1 MLANRCK
8 RGVRVIAVTQQIDL
22 SGPVGHMIASLLFGI
37 ALAKKRGVYTGCKP
51 GTTKA
56 APAHAQAL
64 RKQKLTIP
72 EIAHTLGVK
81 ERTIYN
87 YLSNGR

>member
-1 MLANRCK
+1 M
-8 RGVRVIAVTQQIDL
+8 
-22 SGPVGHMIASLLFGI
+22 
-37 ALAKKRGVYTGCKP
+37 AKKRGVYTGRKP
-51 GTTKA
+51 GMTKA
-56 APAHAQAL
+56 APARARAL

>member
-1 MLANRCK
+1 M
-8 RGVRVIAVTQQIDL
+8 
-22 SGPVGHMIASLLFGI
+22 
-37 ALAKKRGVYTGCKP
+37 
-51 GTTKA
+51 TKA
-56 APAHAQAL
+56 APARARAL